1 MKRLTALELSY
12 QLSGLPDRA
21 TYLAAAC
28 TSLSEAIGADV
39 VGWTDIDLMARSV
52 ELWSEP
58 PPDQW
63 ERQAVVEF
71 MGELPTVRHY
81 RLHPDSF
88 EPYRISDLVSVKE
101 WRSDRAYCEFF
112 RPLGLRHQLATVLP
126 PRTAT
131 RGFGWYLNRSGSD
144 FGDDQVTLVGA
155 LLPMLALLNRAY
167 ATPAVDRE
175 LACERVGLTARELDV
190 LTLLAQGLSARQIA
204 TLRRISVSTV
214 NKHLE
219 HLYRKLNCND
229 RLQAVNTAR
238 QNGLIR

>member
-1 MKRLTALELSY
+1 MERLTALGLSY

-21 TYLAAAC
+21 AYLAAAC
-28 TSLSEAIGADV
+28 TSLDEAIGADI
-39 VGWTDIDLMARSV
+39 VGWTDIDLMAGSV

-63 ERQAVVEF
+63 ERQVVAEF

-88 EPYRISDLVSVKE
+88 EPYRISDLVSTKE
-101 WRSDRAYCEFF
+101 WRSHRVYQEFF
-112 RPLGLRHQLATVLP
+112 RPLGLRHQLATALP

-144 FGDDQVTLVGA
+144 FDDDQVALVGA
-155 LLPMLALLNRAY
+155 LSPMLALLNRAY
-167 ATPAVDRE
+167 ATPTVDPDQARE
-175 LACERVGLTARELDV
+175 QAGLTPRELDV

-214 NKHLE
+214 SKHLE

-229 RLQAVNTAR
+229 RLQAVNQAR